1 MKRVSAL
8 SVVFLAVMSTLA
20 FSTLAFGPAQAQ
32 TVTNCDSYVG
42 PLSQFTLNVDRFN
55 IGSYALTDADV
66 VLNVTYTGQLL
77 GQNTSTVTPCW
88 WSFNMNLGL
97 ASQSLDLIPY
107 TLSGAALADG
117 EIPVAGGVDPNTVTV
132 PLSGTIAAGYSIP
145 WAVLASFHSDQVLT
159 FATPSFGGVA
169 QMGGAG
175 IFSFDFEISA
185 EVCVTYSYDNAVGL
199 EEASFGALKAM
210 YR

>member
-8 SVVFLAVMSTLA
+8 SALFLAVISMLTLA
-20 FSTLAFGPAQAQ
+20 HSPAQAQ
-32 TVTNCDSYVG
+32 TVTSCDSYVG
-42 PLSQFTLNVDRFN
+42 PLGQFTLDVARFD
-55 IGSYALTDADV
+55 IGAFALTDATV
-66 VLNVTYTGQLL
+66 ELNVTYTGQLL

-97 ASQSLDLIPY
+97 ASGTFDLVPY
-107 TLSGAALADG
+107 TFSAAALADG
-117 EIPVAGGVDPNTVTV
+117 GIPVAGGADPNTVTV
-132 PLSGTIAAGYSIP
+132 PLSGTIAAGYEIP
-145 WAVLASFHSDQVLT
+145 WTVLSSFYSDQVLNFT
-159 FATPSFGGVA
+159 MPSFGGVA

-175 IFSFDFEISA
+175 IFSFDFEITA
-185 EVCVTYSYDNAVGL
+185 EVCVTYSYDNAVAL

>member
-8 SVVFLAVMSTLA
+8 SALFLAVISMLTLEH
-20 FSTLAFGPAQAQ
+20 SPAQAQ
-32 TVTNCDSYVG
+32 TVTSCDSYVG
-42 PLSQFTLNVDRFN
+42 PLGQFTLDVARFD
-55 IGSYALTDADV
+55 IGAFALTDATVELD
-66 VLNVTYTGQLL
+66 VTYTGQLL

-97 ASQSLDLIPY
+97 ASGTFDLVPY
-107 TLSGAALADG
+107 TFSAAALADG
-117 EIPVAGGVDPNTVTV
+117 GIPVAGGADPNTVTV
-132 PLSGTIAAGYSIP
+132 PLSGTIAAGYEIP
-145 WAVLASFHSDQVLT
+145 WTVLSSFYSDQVLSFT
-159 FATPSFGGVA
+159 TPSFGGVA

-175 IFSFDFEISA
+175 IFSFDFEITA
-185 EVCVTYSYDNAVGL
+185 EVCVTYSYDNAVAL

>member
-8 SVVFLAVMSTLA
+8 FVVLLAVISTL
-20 FSTLAFGPAQAQ
+20 TLALSPAQAQ
-32 TVTNCDSYVG
+32 TVTSCDSYVG
-42 PLSQFTLNVDRFN
+42 PLGQFTLDVARFN

-66 VLNVTYTGQLL
+66 ELNVTYTGQLL

-97 ASQSLDLIPY
+97 ASGTFDLVPY
-107 TLSGAALADG
+107 TFSAAALADG
-117 EIPVAGGVDPNTVTV
+117 GIPVAGGVDPNTVSV
-132 PLSGTIAAGYSIP
+132 PLSGTIVAGYSIP
-145 WAVLASFHSDQVLT
+145 WSVLSSFHADQVLSFT
-159 FATPSFGGVA
+159 TPSFGGVA
-169 QMGGAG
+169 QMGGTG
-175 IFSFDFEISA
+175 IFSFEFEITA
-185 EVCVTYSYDNAVGL
+185 EVCVTYSYDNAVAL